1 VASQITTVLKIVK
14 TCGRIGGIFD
24 RTVVTS
30 GKTTATYERTDR
42 TFGRTKEPS
51 VVTGNN
57 CSRMNDRGRVLDNS
71 NRTGKIS
78 GPTAKT
84 SEGIAGTSGLIARI
98 GGRIFATFDRIEE
111 ISTMIGRI
119 REQTAERPE
128 AIIHSGQAASGKTLS
143 HV

>member
-1 VASQITTVLKIVK
+1 MRRVASQITTVLKIVK

-57 CSRMNDRGRVLDNS
+57 CSRMNDRGRVLDNC
-71 NRTGKIS
+71 NRTGKMS
-78 GPTAKT
+78 GPTAKI
-84 SEGIAGTSGLIARI
+84 SEGIAGISGLIARI
-98 GGRIFATFDRIEE
+98 GVRIFGTFERIEE
-111 ISTMIGRI
+111 ISTRIGR
-119 REQTAERPE
+119 T
-128 AIIHSGQAASGKTLS
+128 
-143 HV
+143 